1 MEMLCDRQTDRH
13 VVMAISTVLCVCVV
27 VEMLVAVHEAGVIH
41 RDVKDENI
49 LVETET
55 GRLRLLDFGSGT
67 LYHDDIYT
75 DFDGESPT
83 LND

>member
-1 MEMLCDRQTDRH
+1 MTDRQTDTWSWLS
-13 VVMAISTVLCVCVV
+13 VPCCVCVV